1 MVKIDETKPKD
12 TVKFVKAGLRVPS
25 NRLSD
30 SDFKQ
35 GDVFVV
41 SYNKKSIILTNKE

>member
-35 GDVFVV
+35 GDVFIV
-41 SYNKKSIILTNKE
+41 SYNKKSIILTKKE